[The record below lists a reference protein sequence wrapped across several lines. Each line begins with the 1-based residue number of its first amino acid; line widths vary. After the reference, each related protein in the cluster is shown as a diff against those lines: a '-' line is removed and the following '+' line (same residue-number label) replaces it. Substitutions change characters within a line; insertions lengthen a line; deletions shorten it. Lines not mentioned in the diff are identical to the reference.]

1 VKPVLAFELCQPVP
15 EALQFLKLGMVLDLT
30 ICVLTRAEAASSWYQ
45 GKIRWYASNA
55 DGTPIGS
62 WM

>member
-1 VKPVLAFELCQPVP
+1 
-15 EALQFLKLGMVLDLT
+15 MVLDLT